1 MANSKPSQ
9 WPEDAPS
16 SRPSSPAS
24 DELEALREETKRLRQ
39 LVVQL
44 SRIAIR
50 NVMER

>member
-1 MANSKPSQ
+1 MTDARLPSQ
-9 WPEDAPS
+9 WPEEGTASPF
-16 SRPSSPAS
+16 PPAS

-50 NVMER
+50 NVVK